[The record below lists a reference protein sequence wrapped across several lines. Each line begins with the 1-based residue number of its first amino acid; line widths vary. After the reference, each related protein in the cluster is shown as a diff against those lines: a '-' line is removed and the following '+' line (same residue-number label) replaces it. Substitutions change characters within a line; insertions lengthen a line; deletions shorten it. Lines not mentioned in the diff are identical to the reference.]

1 MAAVIIIPA
10 LFSIWFLWKRSLLD
24 AFLFVYMT
32 TVLLLPGWC
41 RWPLP
46 GLPDPMFH
54 QAAILP
60 IIVVYFVKERS
71 KWKFS
76 ILDFLI
82 VGLIFVMGLS
92 EYTNIGF
99 GEMQD
104 LVFDMTAA
112 GLFPYILAKGLSDR
126 PGFRVQFAKRFVW
139 SLAIVFVTTIY
150 EFRFALNPFSQVFDK
165 FFPGQGAGWV
175 VTFRYGFPRVA
186 GPYGHAILNGII
198 FLIGI
203 QLQYWLLRSKSWES
217 HFRWRIFNLNKPLV
231 LTGALFTTLV
241 TCFTRGPQIG
251 AVLGWI
257 ASSIGRTVK
266 PRKRALVLLFA
277 SVFIGIPV
285 KSWFDFYVSVGR
297 AKAQSQSQETAAYRK
312 ELMDKYQQIAL
323 QKSALGWGSS
333 GWPQISGMSS
343 IDNYYLLLALMHGI
357 IALTL
362 FLLILIVPI
371 VRLFRDG
378 MRNAPLPL
386 PVNSL
391 SFVLFGIYI
400 GIMFSIATVYLGLN
414 VIPIFFM
421 LTGYAEGHLVNG
433 GDAGLL
439 TSNSNKTRPDE
450 LTMSRFEFQRV
461 VA

>member
-1 MAAVIIIPA
+1 LAAVIIIPA
-10 LFSIWFLWKRSLLD
+10 LFSIWFLQKRSLLE
-24 AFLFVYMT
+24 AFVSVYMT
-32 TVLLLPGWC
+32 TLLLLPGWC

-54 QAAILP
+54 QAAIIPL
-60 IIVVYFVKERS
+60 IVVYFLKERS

-76 ILDFLI
+76 IVDFLI
-82 VGLIFVMGLS
+82 VALIFVMGLS
-92 EYTNIGF
+92 EYTNLGF
-99 GEMQD
+99 GEMED
-104 LVFDMTAA
+104 LVFDMTFA

-126 PGFRVQFAKRFVW
+126 PGFRVLFAKRFVW
-139 SLAIVFVTTIY
+139 SMAIIFVTTIY
-150 EFRFALNPFSQVFDK
+150 EFRFAINPFSQVFDR

-186 GPYGHAILNGII
+186 GPYGHAILNGIVVM
-198 FLIGI
+198 IGI
-203 QLQYWLLRSKSWES
+203 QLQYWLLRSKAWEP

-251 AVLGWI
+251 AGVGWI
-257 ASSIGRTVK
+257 ASSIGRTAN
-266 PRKRALVLLFA
+266 PRKRALVLLCA
-277 SVFIGIPV
+277 SVFIGIPL

-297 AKAQSQSQETAAYRK
+297 AKAQTQSQETAAYRK

-343 IDNYYLLLALMHGI
+343 IDNYYLLLALMHGV
-357 IALTL
+357 IALVL

-378 MRNAPLPL
+378 MRNAPLPR
-386 PVNSL
+386 PANSL

-414 VIPIFFM
+414 AIPIFFM

-433 GDAGLL
+433 GDASLIG
-439 TSNSNKTRPDE
+439 SNKGRAADVVV
-450 LTMSRFEFQRV
+450 SRFQFQRV